1 MGAALALGRRA
12 AGFSTP
18 NPNVG
23 CLIVR
28 GDRIVGRGWTA
39 PGGRPHAEA
48 RALAEAGA
56 AARGATAYVSLEPC
70 AHVSPRGPACA
81 DLLLEAGVAR
91 VVVALEDP
99 DPRTAGA
106 GLARLAAGGCE
117 TLAGVR
123 AEEAAADLRGFVLLR
138 REDRPEITLKL
149 AMSLDGRM
157 ATASG
162 ESRWITG
169 ETARAHGH
177 LERMRAD
184 AVAVGRGT
192 FEADSPRLTVRTP
205 GAPRQPV
212 PVLVSASP
220 ARLPEGWRQVP
231 DVQALLALAAA
242 EGWLRVLVEG
252 GPVLASSL
260 LAEDL
265 VDRLLLYRAP
275 VLLGAGAGLEGFA
288 PESLAAAHARWRLV
302 ERRPLGPDLLEL
314 FLRAR

>member
-1 MGAALALGRRA
+1 MSAASSSGATG
-12 AGFSTP
+12 SS
-18 NPNVG
+18 
-23 CLIVR
+23 
-28 GDRIVGRGWTA
+28 
-39 PGGRPHAEA
+39 
-48 RALAEAGA
+48 
-56 AARGATAYVSLEPC
+56 GATAYVSLEPC

-117 TLAGVR
+117 ALAGVR

>member
-1 MGAALALGRRA
+1 MSAASSSGATGSSGGAGPRRA
-12 AGFSTP
+12 A
-18 NPNVG
+18 
-23 CLIVR
+23 
-28 GDRIVGRGWTA
+28 
-39 PGGRPHAEA
+39 
-48 RALAEAGA
+48 
-56 AARGATAYVSLEPC
+56 AYVSLEPC

-205 GAPRQPV
+205 GAARQPV